1 MSEKI
6 GFIGIGIMG
15 RPMALNLCKAG
26 YALWVHARRPEMMQ
40 ALTTATACSSPKAVA
55 AQSDIIFTMLSDTPD
70 VENVILG
77 ENGIIHGASAG
88 NLVIDMSSIAASNT
102 RHIAATLAEQGIEML
117 DAPVSGGE
125 NGAIAG
131 TLSIM
136 VGGKTAQ
143 FKRAL
148 LLFEIL
154 GENIVHI
161 GDHGAGQIA
170 KTCNQVLVSQ
180 TIAAVGEA
188 LILAKAAGVD
198 PANVRKALLG
208 GFANSRILEVHG
220 QRMLDHNFEP
230 GFKTKLHHKDMRI
243 AMQTAHELGIA
254 LPGTALA
261 TQYLNAL
268 MGRGQGELDSAAI
281 VLAQEQVSDV
291 HLADSVG

>member
-1 MSEKI
+1 
-6 GFIGIGIMG
+6 
-15 RPMALNLCKAG
+15 
-26 YALWVHARRPEMMQ
+26 
-40 ALTTATACSSPKAVA
+40 
-55 AQSDIIFTMLSDTPD
+55 
-70 VENVILG
+70 
-77 ENGIIHGASAG
+77 
-88 NLVIDMSSIAASNT
+88 
-102 RHIAATLAEQGIEML
+102 ML

-136 VGGKTAQ
+136 VGGKATQ
-143 FKRAL
+143 FKRAQP
-148 LLFEIL
+148 LFEIL

-161 GDHGAGQIA
+161 GEHGAGQVA

-208 GFANSRILEVHG
+208 GFANSRILELHG

-281 VLAQEQVSDV
+281 VLPQEQVSDV
-291 HLADSVG
+291 HLG

>member
-6 GFIGIGIMG
+6 GFIGLGIMG

-102 RHIAATLAEQGIEML
+102 RHIAATLAEKGIEML

-148 LLFEIL
+148 PLFEIL
-154 GENIVHI
+154 
-161 GDHGAGQIA
+161 
-170 KTCNQVLVSQ
+170 
-180 TIAAVGEA
+180 
-188 LILAKAAGVD
+188 
-198 PANVRKALLG
+198 
-208 GFANSRILEVHG
+208 
-220 QRMLDHNFEP
+220 
-230 GFKTKLHHKDMRI
+230 
-243 AMQTAHELGIA
+243 
-254 LPGTALA
+254 
-261 TQYLNAL
+261 
-268 MGRGQGELDSAAI
+268 
-281 VLAQEQVSDV
+281 
-291 HLADSVG
+291 